1 MALASVASPA
11 WAACTAADTTSCSAI
26 GGSGAAGRGGNG
38 GAGNGQGGGSSH
50 LDGGG
55 NTIQDPGSPSTNG
68 TGGASAAGDFATA
81 AGGAPGVSLV
91 ASGLFVGAA
100 IAGTAGDPGQTGL
113 NFGPGGGGGGA
124 GIYYGG
130 SDITIGAGVTVS
142 GGSGGTGG
150 DVSNNLTGNGGGGGG
165 GGTGLIARVPGTQ
178 ISNSGSLVGGAG
190 GIGGAGGFS
199 GGGGGGGDGLLSLGS
214 SAIITNI
221 GSITGGDGGAAGAG
235 WSGAGTSGTGGTG
248 VNLVGGFNTLINAGT
263 ITGGGSNGGAA
274 GVGVITR
281 GHDLISNAGTISGGI
296 AGGLRA
302 AAIEF
307 GGTGNTLQLLTGS
320 TIIGD
325 IAIDAGASATITAQ
339 NAGLTINNAISLAD
353 AASALTFNTTTTS
366 LVASGVISG
375 AGTVAVTGTNTQ
387 TLSGVNTFTG
397 VTTISSGTLAL
408 TGSGSIAASAGVVAN
423 GVFDISGTT
432 AGASIRALS
441 GSGAVA
447 LGSRTLTL
455 SNAGGT
461 FSGVIGGAG
470 GVTLAGGTQT
480 LTGINTYTGATTI
493 GSGATLAL
501 GAGGSIAASSGFTNN
516 GTLDISAT
524 TAGASLASL
533 AGTGTVALGTRTLT
547 LTNASGTFAGAIAG
561 TGGLTLDGGTEQ
573 LTGANTYTGATTIN
587 AGALAL
593 AGVGSLSSA
602 TRLVLAGS
610 TASFDISAAGPQ
622 SIGSLSGVTGSQIA
636 LGANALT
643 VTVTGGDIFAGTLSG
658 SGAFTK
664 QGTGT
669 LVLNGVSGAFS
680 GTTTVAN
687 GTLKVGDAGNPS
699 AVLGGDVVVGALGTL
714 GGSGTVGNTL
724 INGGTLSPG
733 NSIGLLTVAGNLT
746 FTSGST
752 YEVEASPANADRV
765 NVTGAATLAGATV
778 AATYA
783 PGSYVA
789 KRYTILSA
797 AGGVI
802 GAFSGPVNT
811 NLPASFFGWLSY
823 DSNNA
828 YLNLTLNFAGLNY
841 GNGLNVNQQRLA
853 STLTDFF
860 NTNSGIPLAF
870 GALTPAG
877 LSVASGELG
886 TGVIQSSLKADD
898 LFLNLLL
905 DPAIAGRAGGFTT
918 PDGMSRFAAD
928 DVTLSYAAR
937 QPAGSSMDEAYA
949 MAAKAPQRASQPA
962 NQFANPWSVWAAAYG
977 GAQSIGGNATMG
989 SQDTRAQIWGI
1000 AAGADYRLSPDTL
1013 VGFALGGGGTSYS
1026 LAGGFGSG
1034 SADLFQAGAYGRHQF
1049 GHAYV
1054 SAAFAYGW
1062 HDVTTTRSLAL
1073 AGLDTLQGRFR
1084 ADSFAGRFE
1093 GGYRFAT
1100 ALVGLTPY
1108 AAVQAI
1114 NFRLP
1119 SYAEQSLAGGGLF
1132 ALNYAAQ
1139 TTTDTRTELGLRTD
1153 KSLAISGGVLT
1164 LRGRLAWA
1172 HDYNPDRAVS
1182 AAFQALPGTSF
1193 VVNGA
1198 RPDPD
1203 SALVSAAAETKWR
1216 SGVSLGAT
1224 FEGEFSNNLTSYA
1237 GKGVVKYSW

>member
-1 MALASVASPA
+1 MALASITSPA
-11 WAACTAADTTSCSAI
+11 WAACTAADTTTCSAT

-50 LDGGG
+50 IDGGG
-55 NTIQDPGSPSTNG
+55 VTVQDAGSPSTNG
-68 TGGASAAGDFATA
+68 TGGASAAGDVATA
-81 AGGAPGVSLV
+81 AGGATGASVVATGVFIN
-91 ASGLFVGAA
+91 GN
-100 IAGTAGDPGQTGL
+100 IAGTAGDPGLTGL

-124 GIYYGG
+124 GIYYSG
-130 SDITIGAGVTVS
+130 SDITIGAGVTVA
-142 GGSGGTGG
+142 GGGGGTGG
-150 DVSNNLTGNGGGGGG
+150 DVSNNVVGNGGGGGG
-165 GGTGLIARVPGTQ
+165 GGSGFMARVPGAQ

-190 GIGGAGGFS
+190 GTGGAGGFS

-235 WSGAGTSGTGGTG
+235 LTAAGTSGAGGVG
-248 VNLVGGFNTLINAGT
+248 VNLVGGFNVVANIGT

-274 GVGVITR
+274 GVGIITR
-281 GHDLISNAGTISGGI
+281 GRDTITNAGTISGGL
-296 AGGLRA
+296 AGGTRA

-307 GGTGNTLQLLTGS
+307 AGTDNSLNLLTGS
-320 TIIGD
+320 TIIGGL
-325 IAIDAGASATITAQ
+325 AIDAGASATIAAR
-339 NAGLTINNAISLAD
+339 NAGLTLSNAISLAD
-353 AASALTFNTTTTS
+353 GTAALTFDTSTTG
-366 LVASGVISG
+366 LLASGVISG
-375 AGTVAVTGTNTQ
+375 AGTATLTGTNTLM
-387 TLSGVNTFTG
+387 LSGVNTFTG

-423 GVFDISGTT
+423 GVFDISGTVS
-432 AGASIRALS
+432 GASIRALS

-461 FSGVIGGAG
+461 FSGVIGGSG
-470 GVTLAGGTQT
+470 GVTLSGGTQT
-480 LTGINTYTGATTI
+480 LTGINTYIGATTI

-501 GAGGSIAASSGFTNN
+501 GAGGSIAASSGVTTN

-524 TAGASLASL
+524 TAGASLANL

-587 AGALAL
+587 AGTLAL
-593 AGVGSLSSA
+593 AGAGSLSSA

-610 TASFDISAAGPQ
+610 SAIFDMSAAGPQ
-622 SIGSLSGVTGSQIA
+622 SIDSLSGVTGSQIA

-664 QGTGT
+664 QGSGT

-680 GTTTVAN
+680 GTTTVGN
-687 GTLKVGDAGNPS
+687 GTLKVGDTGNPG

-724 INGGTLSPG
+724 VTGGTLSPG

-752 YEVEASPANADRV
+752 YEVEVSPVNADRV
-765 NVTGAATLAGATV
+765 NVTGTATLGGATV

-797 AGGVI
+797 TGGVN

-828 YLNLTLNFAGLNY
+828 YLNLTLNFAGLNF
-841 GNGLNVNQQRLA
+841 GSGLTVNQQHVA

-905 DPAIAGRAGGFTT
+905 DPTTAGRAGGFSTQ
-918 PDGMSRFAAD
+918 DGMSHVAAD
-928 DVTLSYAAR
+928 DVALSYAAGR
-937 QPAGSSMDEAYA
+937 PGGMRENEAYA
-949 MAAKAPQRASQPA
+949 MAAKAPRLAAQPA
-962 NQFANPWSVWAAAYG
+962 NPWNVWAAGYG
-977 GAQSIGGNATMG
+977 GSSSIGGNAAVG
-989 SQDTRAQIWGI
+989 SQDTRAQVRGI

-1026 LAGGFGSG
+1026 LASGFGSG
-1034 SADLFQAGAYGRHQF
+1034 SADLFQAGVYGRHQF
-1049 GHAYV
+1049 GRAYV

-1062 HDVTTTRSLAL
+1062 HDVTTTRSIAL
-1073 AGLDTLQGRFR
+1073 AGPDTLRGRFR

-1108 AAVQAI
+1108 AGVQAI

-1119 SYAEQSLAGGGLF
+1119 SYAEQSLVGGGLF
-1132 ALNYAAQ
+1132 ALNYGAQ
-1139 TTTDTRTELGLRTD
+1139 TTIDTRTELGFRTD
-1153 KSLAISGGVLT
+1153 KSLAISDGVLT

-1172 HDYNPDRAVS
+1172 HDYNADRAVS
-1182 AAFQALPGTSF
+1182 AAFQSLPGTSF

-1203 SALVSAAAETKWR
+1203 SALVSAAVETKWR
-1216 SGVSLGAT
+1216 SGFSVGAT
-1224 FEGEFSNNLTSYA
+1224 FEGEFSRNLTGYA